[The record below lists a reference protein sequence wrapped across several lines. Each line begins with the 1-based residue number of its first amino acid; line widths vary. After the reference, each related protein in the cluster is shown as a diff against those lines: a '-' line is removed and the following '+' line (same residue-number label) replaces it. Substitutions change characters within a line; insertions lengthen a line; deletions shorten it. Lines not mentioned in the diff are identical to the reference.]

1 MWPSLHPKQRK
12 QLVSAFVILVAANLL
27 KKLYEVTITHS
38 LGNYILFVLIMW
50 LWSARKKVLFLLENK
65 I

>member
-12 QLVSAFVILVAANLL
+12 QLVSAFMILGGSQSI

-38 LGNYILFVLIMW
+38 LDNYVLFVLIMW
-50 LWSARKKVLFLLENK
+50 W
-65 I
+65 